1 MHRSLFHRGYLPM
14 SMRHETPYSNVISR
28 PLLVATKAKV
38 RRSKLM
44 LAMLG
49 PACGRPSTSPS
60 DYEAVQTRSPTQVSV
75 NAIHMRTNWQCS
87 THVKRAALAVQRPH
101 NVAGAD
107 SLAAA
112 HFHDSADVLS
122 KSKKEQVSEWL
133 NFFVSTTLQYLRA

>member
-1 MHRSLFHRGYLPM
+1 M